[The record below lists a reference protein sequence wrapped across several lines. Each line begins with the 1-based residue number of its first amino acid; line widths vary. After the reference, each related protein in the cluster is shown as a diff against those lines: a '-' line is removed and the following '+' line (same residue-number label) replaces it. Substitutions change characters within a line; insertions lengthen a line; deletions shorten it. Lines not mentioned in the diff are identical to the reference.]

1 MNVTVLET
9 RRVTTPQEQIEQMLL
24 QFWTTR
30 KIVTEEMM
38 VTPEMAEYFLQIN
51 DGNRPVSAGTVEK
64 YAKDMASGRWP
75 LNGEA
80 IVISDE
86 GTLNTGQHRAL
97 ACIKAGV
104 PFPSLVVVGVKK
116 DARHTDGQGLAKQA
130 SHRLYMLGYKDN
142 DLLSKSASIL
152 MALHSGKINF
162 SVRSHSLWQ
171 AGENPSQLEVV
182 QYAQDRQQDILRANS
197 LYHNAR
203 FLDRRRIVALS
214 VYLHDKGASWERISE
229 FLDKLLLGANLS
241 TDCPIFNVRRRL
253 LNDTEKVT
261 PAQFFELLLRTWNYW
276 RLGMKATKSLPTLS
290 KLPEVEP

>member
-1 MNVTVLET
+1 MNVTVLEK
-9 RRVTTPQEQIEQMLL
+9 RRTLSPEEQIERMLL
-24 QFWTTR
+24 QFWETG
-30 KIVTEEMM
+30 KIISEEMM
-38 VTPEMAEYFLQIN
+38 ITPQMAEYLMTIN
-51 DGNRPVSAGTVEK
+51 KENRPVSSTAVER
-64 YAKDMASGRWP
+64 YAKDMAAGRWA

-130 SHRLYMLGYKDN
+130 SHRLYMLGHKDN

-162 SVRSHSLWQ
+162 SIRANSIWL
-171 AGENPSQLEVV
+171 AGESPSQMEVV
-182 QYAQDRQQDILRANS
+182 QYAQERKDDILLADS
-197 LYHNAR
+197 FYHRAR
-203 FLDRRRIVALS
+203 FLDRRRIVALA
-214 VYLHDKGASWERISE
+214 VYLHDKGASWERINV
-229 FLDKLLLGANLS
+229 FLEKLLLGANLDAS
-241 TDCPIFNVRRRL
+241 CPIFNVRRRL

-276 RLGMKATKSLPTLS
+276 RAGMKATKSLPIVN
-290 KLPEVEP
+290 KLPEVDP